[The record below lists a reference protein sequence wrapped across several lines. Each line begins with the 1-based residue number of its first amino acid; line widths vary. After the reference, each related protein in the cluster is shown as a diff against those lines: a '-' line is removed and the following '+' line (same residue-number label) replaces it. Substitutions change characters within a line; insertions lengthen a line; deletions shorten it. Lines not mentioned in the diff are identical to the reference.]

1 MDLFRPQQPSSSGSH
16 GDTPSTSQGHEELVS
31 PSNTVL
37 FREIHKNAWL
47 RKLPSIDKR
56 SGAAPKKG
64 ERVWAVF
71 CVHDDIHPFLEL
83 YMEQKMAAAHKPD
96 WCVSLSTTL
105 HVSPTIVALDQEYE
119 FVITLTSD
127 VVRLTAP
134 SWEAMMEWVD
144 TIRSKLR
151 EMRVL
156 CPRENVYSRMPEP
169 RLPLLPTRDPNSPL
183 PPPPMGPS
191 ALVPGVE
198 PVHLDSDIPITS
210 VVNTS
215 GGQSATQSSQISNRN
230 LADPTSQTSN
240 SVSSEVVLPNAA
252 ESRTRHRIR
261 SSSLSDSRGGSTGSS
276 LWNPGSNGSPAR
288 TPSNSSSAR
297 SPVPNGATS
306 HSSGVHSPGPCA
318 SSPRSPGPNGLS
330 SQSPGP
336 SHSSRSPVSVV
347 SVSSPRNRH
356 PVSPVPLRSA
366 PSFRS
371 HLTNGNLDEAL
382 SSPGAA
388 QNSSS
393 RNIRSPVGQPSSSS
407 HSRSPAASTPGNQ
420 NVTVIE
426 VADSQRT
433 PSDIFNFNVLF
444 DSLPQSNGDV
454 EPLEQFFTPPI
465 TPRSRASIAHPPQT
479 DQLATTTSPP
489 SRLWQQITQVVSNL
503 IGQPTQSEVI
513 RVTQG
518 VTNITIPS
526 QQESATESHG
536 SNVNNVY
543 EHVFPIAGNDSTT
556 PADDLRTRAPQTA
569 VSSNRPVPGEAQH
582 RRRRT
587 SSGSELVSPRSR
599 SAANVLRH
607 AGAPDLER
615 RLHPV
620 PHPFRQ
626 ATVGGDQGTGVPQR
640 VTLRDQQVQQLRKE
654 KLHPGGVRLQVR
666 RKDCTNSIAFIDAF
680 GAVWIAG
687 WKQREHPML
696 YNALH
701 IGDQLLSVAGLSVQT
716 SADAHR
722 FIRASN
728 SLYVPFIIRRVPFG
742 HVFAFRRDAEGQSLG
757 ITLEGGTAEI
767 KDIAADSPAARGG
780 LPGRAP
786 TCDGLSLTP
795 WVITEINGRPL
806 NLFFKDGEVRD
817 RLNAVG
823 KEISVLV
830 QPFDLIKQIKKQLK
844 TIRSYKQFIVQ

>member
-1 MDLFRPQQPSSSGSH
+1 MDLFRPHQTSSTATQ
-16 GDTPSTSQGHEELVS
+16 GDTPSTSQGHEEPTN
-31 PSNTVL
+31 PSSTVL

-47 RKLPSIDKR
+47 RKLSSAEKR
-56 SGAAPKKG
+56 VGAAPKKG
-64 ERVWAVF
+64 DRVWAVF

-96 WCVSLSTTL
+96 WCVSLSSTL
-105 HVSPTIVALDQEYE
+105 HVSPTIVAHDQEYE
-119 FVITLTSD
+119 FVITLPSD

-134 SWEAMMEWVD
+134 SWEIMMEWVD

-151 EMRVL
+151 EMRIL

-183 PPPPMGPS
+183 PPPPLGPS

-198 PVHLDSDIPITS
+198 PVHLETADTIGSS
-210 VVNTS
+210 S
-215 GGQSATQSSQISNRN
+215 SA
-230 LADPTSQTSN
+230 APSQTS
-240 SVSSEVVLPNAA
+240 SAGPSHSATSATRTVSDATPQRTITATPSSLVAVQGDV
-252 ESRTRHRIR
+252 RTRHRTR
-261 SSSLSDSRGGSTGSS
+261 SSSLSE
-276 LWNPGSNGSPAR
+276 
-288 TPSNSSSAR
+288 SA
-297 SPVPNGATS
+297 VA
-306 HSSGVHSPGPCA
+306 HSS
-318 SSPRSPGPNGLS
+318 SSPRSPGINGS
-330 SQSPGP
+330 
-336 SHSSRSPVSVV
+336 SSRTPLLAAAI
-347 SVSSPRNRH
+347 SPRSTPNRH
-356 PVSPVPLRSA
+356 PVSPLPSRSSA
-366 PSFRS
+366 SFRNQV
-371 HLTNGNLDEAL
+371 TNGNVGDAPL
-382 SSPGAA
+382 SPAPIQA
-388 QNSSS
+388 SSS
-393 RNIRSPVGQPSSSS
+393 ASTPASRPIRSPVPQTSASST
-407 HSRSPAASTPGNQ
+407 HARSPGLNSSGNH

-426 VADSQRT
+426 VADTHHT
-433 PSDIFNFNVLF
+433 PNDIFNFNF
-444 DSLPQSNGDV
+444 IRDALPQTDGDV

-479 DQLATTTSPP
+479 DQLAATTSPP

-503 IGQPTQSEVI
+503 IGQPAQSEVI
-513 RVTQG
+513 RVNQG
-518 VTNITIPS
+518 ITNITIPS
-526 QQESATESHG
+526 HQDGASESQSR
-536 SNVNNVY
+536 NMNVY
-543 EHVFPIAGNDSTT
+543 EHVYPIAGNDSAVPTSAPTST
-556 PADDLRTRAPQTA
+556 PAPTPTPPITTSGPVEEVRARPLQPS
-569 VSSNRPVPGEAQH
+569 VSSGRQEASEHHQ

-587 SSGSELVSPRSR
+587 SSGSEILSPRSR
-599 SAANVLRH
+599 SAANVTRH
-607 AGAPDLER
+607 AAPLVDTER

-626 ATVGGDQGTGVPQR
+626 ETPVGEQSSGLAQR

-680 GAVWIAG
+680 GHVWIAG

-701 IGDQLLSVAGLSVQT
+701 IGDQLLSVAGLSVVT
-716 SADAHR
+716 AADAHR

-757 ITLEGGTAEI
+757 ISLEGGTAEV
-767 KDIAADSPAARGG
+767 KEVAADSPAARGG
-780 LPGRAP
+780 LPSRAP

-844 TIRSYKQFIVQ
+844 TIRGYKQFIVQ

>member
-1 MDLFRPQQPSSSGSH
+1 MDLFRPHQASSTANQGE
-16 GDTPSTSQGHEELVS
+16 TPSTSQGHEQDAVS
-31 PSNTVL
+31 PSSSVL

-47 RKLPSIDKR
+47 RKLHSTEKR
-56 SGAAPKKG
+56 VGAAPKKG

-71 CVHDDIHPFLEL
+71 CVHDDVHPFLEL
-83 YMEQKMAAAHKPD
+83 YMDQKMAAAHKPD
-96 WCVSLSTTL
+96 WCVSLSSTL
-105 HVSPTIVALDQEYE
+105 HVSPTIVAHDQEYE
-119 FVITLTSD
+119 FVITLPSD

-134 SWEAMMEWVD
+134 SWEIMMEWVD

-151 EMRVL
+151 EMRIL

-183 PPPPMGPS
+183 PPPPLGPS

-198 PVHLDSDIPITS
+198 PVHLETADSIGSSSSSTP
-210 VVNTS
+210 N
-215 GGQSATQSSQISNRN
+215 QSASVGPSHSSTRTASDATPQRSIPSTPAAV
-230 LADPTSQTSN
+230 LA
-240 SVSSEVVLPNAA
+240 EVRA
-252 ESRTRHRIR
+252 RHRTR
-261 SSSLSDSRGGSTGSS
+261 SSSLSESAAAHST
-276 LWNPGSNGSPAR
+276 
-288 TPSNSSSAR
+288 
-297 SPVPNGATS
+297 
-306 HSSGVHSPGPCA
+306 
-318 SSPRSPGPNGLS
+318 SSPRSPGINGS
-330 SQSPGP
+330 STRPP
-336 SHSSRSPVSVV
+336 AAVPV
-347 SVSSPRNRH
+347 SPRNTPTRH
-356 PVSPVPLRSA
+356 PVSPLPSRSTA
-366 PSFRS
+366 AFRNQ
-371 HLTNGNLDEAL
+371 LTNGNVGDAPL
-382 SSPGAA
+382 SPSAV
-388 QNSSS
+388 QTTSSTSAPTS
-393 RNIRSPVGQPSSSS
+393 RGIRSPVPQTSASTS
-407 HSRSPAASTPGNQ
+407 HARSPGLNSSGNH

-426 VADSQRT
+426 VADTHT
-433 PSDIFNFNVLF
+433 PNDIFNFNFVREA
-444 DSLPQSNGDV
+444 LPQNDGDV

-479 DQLATTTSPP
+479 DQLAATTSPP

-503 IGQPTQSEVI
+503 IGQPAQSEVI

-518 VTNITIPS
+518 ITNITIPS
-526 QQESATESHG
+526 HQDGAPESQSR
-536 SNVNNVY
+536 NMNVY
-543 EHVFPIAGNDSTT
+543 EHVYPIAGNDSAVSTSAPPSAAAPT
-556 PADDLRTRAPQTA
+556 PASVTSGPVEDSRARPSQPS
-569 VSSNRPVPGEAQH
+569 VLSVRQESSEHQQ

-587 SSGSELVSPRSR
+587 SSGSEILSPRSR
-599 SAANVLRH
+599 SAANVTRH
-607 AGAPDLER
+607 AAPLVENER

-620 PHPFRQ
+620 PHPLRQ
-626 ATVGGDQGTGVPQR
+626 DISSGEPSSGLAQR

-680 GAVWIAG
+680 GHVWIAG

-701 IGDQLLSVAGLSVQT
+701 IGDQLLSVAGLSVVT
-716 SADAHR
+716 AADAHR

-757 ITLEGGTAEI
+757 IGLEGGTAEV
-767 KDIAADSPAARGG
+767 KEVAPDSPAARGG
-780 LPGRAP
+780 LPSRAP

-844 TIRSYKQFIVQ
+844 TIRGYKQFIVQ

>member
-1 MDLFRPQQPSSSGSH
+1 MDLFRTQHPSSSGSH
-16 GDTPSTSQGHEELVS
+16 GDTPGTSQGHEELVS

-56 SGAAPKKG
+56 SGAALKKG

-96 WCVSLSTTL
+96 WYVSLSSTL

-119 FVITLTSD
+119 FVITLSSD

-134 SWEAMMEWVD
+134 SWESMMEWVD

-198 PVHLDSDIPITS
+198 PVHLDSDIPTS
-210 VVNTS
+210 SANSTPEV
-215 GGQSATQSSQISNRN
+215 QSATTQSSQNTNRN
-230 LADPTSQTSN
+230 IADPLSQTSN
-240 SVSSEVVLPNAA
+240 VTSSEVPPPTVI
-252 ESRTRHRIR
+252 ESRTRHRAR
-261 SSSLSDSRGGSTGSS
+261 SSSLSDSRGGSSASS
-276 LWNPGSNGSPAR
+276 LRTPGPNGSPAR
-288 TPSNSSSAR
+288 NHSANAR
-297 SPVPNGATS
+297 SPLPIGFTPLNSVQSVST
-306 HSSGVHSPGPCA
+306 
-318 SSPRSPGPNGLS
+318 PRSPGP
-330 SQSPGP
+330 QSPGP
-336 SHSSRSPVSVV
+336 SHASRSPVPNAP
-347 SVSSPRNRH
+347 SPRIRN
-356 PVSPVPLRSA
+356 PVSPIPVRST

-371 HLTNGNLDEAL
+371 HLTNGNFEEPPTSPAAAQNPSRNVRSPGGQVSL
-382 SSPGAA
+382 SSPS
-388 QNSSS
+388 QT
-393 RNIRSPVGQPSSSS
+393 
-407 HSRSPAASTPGNQ
+407 RSPAGNQ

-426 VADSQRT
+426 VADSQST
-433 PSDIFNFNVLF
+433 PSDIFNFNVVL
-444 DSLPQSNGDV
+444 DSLPQTNGDI

-503 IGQPTQSEVI
+503 MGQPTQSEVI

-526 QQESATESHG
+526 HQESTIESP
-536 SNVNNVY
+536 SANANNVY
-543 EHVFPIAGNDSTT
+543 EHVFPVSGTDSSA
-556 PADDLRTRAPQTA
+556 PVEDQRTRTPQLA
-569 VSSNRPVPGEAQH
+569 ISASRPVSGEGHH

-587 SSGSELVSPRSR
+587 SSGSEIVSPRSR

-607 AGAPDLER
+607 VGAPDIER

-626 ATVGGDQGTGVPQR
+626 ASVGAEQGSGAPHR

-716 SADAHR
+716 AADAHR

-767 KDIAADSPAARGG
+767 KDIASDSPAARGG
-780 LPGRAP
+780 LPSRAP